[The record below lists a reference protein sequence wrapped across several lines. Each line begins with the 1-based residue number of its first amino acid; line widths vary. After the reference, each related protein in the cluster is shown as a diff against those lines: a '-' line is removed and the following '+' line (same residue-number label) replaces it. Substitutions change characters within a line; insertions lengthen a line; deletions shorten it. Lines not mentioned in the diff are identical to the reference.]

1 MSDTVA
7 SIGAVVAPI
16 ITLGTLGLVGPELLG
31 QRADAKRNEAAKQAL
46 AEQRKQNAINNA
58 QQAIARRRSIAQSI
72 AQTRV
77 QQAEQVQT
85 GYNTGT
91 TGAASAIG
99 GDAATAIGAGQ
110 TQAAA
115 AQGIAR
121 SRNTQSGYELTARS
135 RNNYDTFA
143 NFANIG
149 RQAFFAFAGGGF

>member
-1 MSDTVA
+1 MSDVA
-7 SIGAVVAPI
+7 SSIGSIVTFGILGAVPD
-16 ITLGTLGLVGPELLG
+16 LLG
-31 QRADAKRNEAAKQAL
+31 QKADAERNKAAKKAL

-58 QQAIARRRSIAQSI
+58 QQAIERRRSIAQSI

-77 QQAEQVQT
+77 QQAEQIQT

-99 GDAATAIGAGQ
+99 GDVATAIGAGQ

-121 SRNTQSGYELTARS
+121 SRDLQSGYELTARS
-135 RNNYDTFA
+135 RNKYDTYADLA
-143 NFANIG
+143 NTG
-149 RQAFFAFAGGGF
+149 RQAFFSFAGGGF